1 MNDEALLTFPIAII
15 ASQMRLLD
23 MIEKIYGDSAFSNP
37 VFAEYKRALENI
49 ERESKDNLV
58 TCQNQSISFFFLTRT
73 IGSCLPKDSHGTIS
87 KICRLFPRGQRGH
100 QTP

>member
-1 MNDEALLTFPIAII
+1 MQNFTWIPQEVKLNEWLSPPYISIAII

-58 TCQNQSISFFFLTRT
+58 TCQQQTSFF
-73 IGSCLPKDSHGTIS
+73 S
-87 KICRLFPRGQRGH
+87 
-100 QTP
+100 

>member
-58 TCQNQSISFFFLTRT
+58 TCQNQSISFFFPNAHDRILLTKRQ
-73 IGSCLPKDSHGTIS
+73 SWNH
-87 KICRLFPRGQRGH
+87 
-100 QTP
+100 